1 MTNIDNTTHIDTFDI
16 ISNTLAAI
24 TNLSDIILMGD
35 FNIRTGCINYFN
47 DMNDYKAHGGDFV
60 YDIVPLSY
68 TF

>member
-1 MTNIDNTTHIDTFDI
+1 
-16 ISNTLAAI
+16 
-24 TNLSDIILMGD
+24 MGD

-68 TF
+68 FIHILKDNLIGSGLNL